1 MKTRDLNCAEC
12 IKDEDQIV
20 LVKEEIKERWKD
32 YYEKL
37 YNWRDTWDWSNLSK
51 PIEDRNLR
59 STWVKNENEKSWV

>member
-20 LVKEEIKERWKD
+20 LVKEEIKERCKD

-37 YNWRDTWDWSNLSK
+37 
-51 PIEDRNLR
+51 
-59 STWVKNENEKSWV
+59 